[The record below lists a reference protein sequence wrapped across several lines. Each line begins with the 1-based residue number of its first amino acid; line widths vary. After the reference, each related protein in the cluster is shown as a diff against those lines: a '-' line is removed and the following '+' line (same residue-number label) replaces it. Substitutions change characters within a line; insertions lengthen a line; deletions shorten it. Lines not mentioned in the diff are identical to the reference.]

1 MNATFQATLHS
12 LFPPRPTL
20 PALLALPFTLIPGPV
35 HSTAL
40 ITALNV
46 LFVGRIQQGGEFEF
60 LRDRVLAIKVRD
72 AQVEYRFRYAG
83 PAGFVPSQDEQAPD
97 LTISGTIYDFL
108 ALATRREDSDTL
120 FFNRRVVM
128 EGDTALGLELKN
140 LLDGMDP
147 EALGGPLP
155 PLLRAAN
162 GLMGVYERL
171 SGSAA

>member
-1 MNATFQATLHS
+1 MNATFQTTLHS

-35 HSTAL
+35 HSTIL
-40 ITALNV
+40 TTALNV
-46 LFVGRIQQGGEFEF
+46 LFAGRIQQGGEFEF
-60 LRDRVLAIKVRD
+60 LRDRVLAVKVRD
-72 AQVEYRFRYAG
+72 AKVEYHFRFAG
-83 PAGFVPSQDEQAPD
+83 PAGFVPCQAAQQPD

-147 EALGGPLP
+147 EALGGLLP
-155 PLLRAAN
+155 PLLRATS
-162 GLMGVYERL
+162 GLMAAYERL
-171 SGSAA
+171 SG

>member
-12 LFPPRPTL
+12 LLPPRPTL
-20 PALLALPFTLIPGPV
+20 PAPLALPLKLIPGPV
-35 HSTAL
+35 HSTVL
-40 ITALNV
+40 TTALNA
-46 LFVGRIQQGGEFEF
+46 LLAARIQESGEFEF
-60 LRDRVLAIKVRD
+60 LRDRVLAIRVRD

-83 PAGFVPSQDEQAPD
+83 PAGFVPCQAAQQPD

-155 PLLRAAN
+155 PLLRAAS
-162 GLMGVYERL
+162 GLLGAYERL
-171 SGSAA
+171 IG